1 MEINKLILL
10 FGKEYKNNELIEI
23 CKEDNFDIIKNVQEW
38 MESDYYEDSESDVYA
53 ENFKNGYSLY
63 FEDELYFLDIQNGE
77 YGESGNY
84 YFTCI
89 FLYIQKNDE
98 YNSFKSELPFN
109 IKVNDTKEI
118 IRKKLGTNYKRH
130 DFLNEDIWEDFDKYE
145 LFVTYDNNDKLQT
158 ITIQMLEK
166 YKIIENK
173 TNHNQITLSQLTDI
187 IQWSGLKSIE
197 EYNTTLSDICKSEK
211 YNQYKYLFEDIQK
224 SLSDENTKN
233 INLPQ
238 DLVSDIL
245 DTLGMVVFKRTAS
258 NTLSSLSYEFGE
270 NAIRLAHEW
279 AMYIRQNGWEDVLN
293 YHYED
298 ETILKTSDALVQYGY
313 DKINRLYERTNIS
326 LND

>member
-1 MEINKLILL
+1 MDIEKVFLM
-10 FGKEYKNNELIEI
+10 FGKEYKDKELNNFFKQDGL
-23 CKEDNFDIIKNVQEW
+23 DIIKEVKKW
-38 MESDYYEDSESDVYA
+38 MKTTTYEGLESDVYA
-53 ENFKNGYSLY
+53 SNFENGYELI
-63 FEDELYFLDIQNGE
+63 FEDQLGFISVEDGR

-130 DFLNEDIWEDFDKYE
+130 DFLNQDIWEDFDKYE
-145 LFVTYDNNDKLQT
+145 LFVTYDNNDILQT

-173 TNHNQITLSQLTDI
+173 TNYNQITLSQLTDI
-187 IQWSGLKSIE
+187 IQWSGLDSIE
-197 EYNTTLSDICKSEK
+197 EYNSTLSDICKSKK

-270 NAIRLAHEW
+270 NAIRLSDEW
-279 AMYIRQNGWEDVLN
+279 ALYIRQNGWDDVVN
-293 YHYED
+293 YHFED
-298 ETILKTSDALVQYGY
+298 ETILKTSDALIQYGY
-313 DKINRLYERTNIS
+313 NKINKLYERTNIS
-326 LND
+326 L